1 MIRRCSPFIATLLF
15 IVMGHPAAAMEAVV
29 AQPHYMPV
37 TDDLPASER
46 VVIDVRSYHSDGKH
60 DFDTLAALA
69 EKRGIRTVVFTEH
82 DRYTIRLG
90 LEPFG
95 GWIGYSMQ
103 HPSIYETGVDEFFAD
118 LRRVQSKYPDLGL
131 YAGTESTPAYHWS
144 GLPFHDLALH
154 DAERHLITLG
164 LNSPEQLEALPSFT
178 LEHVQGPFLLSMLF
192 WGALTLVFMFLF
204 MRRKKAGAA
213 LLGLVSVVCMALV
226 WMNRGEVDADAD
238 FIARAKAQR
247 LFVIWTHP
255 GTQSGVRQGPMGVQ
269 MDTPPYSDRVF
280 RQPTAEAFAATY
292 GDTDSN
298 SVPGG
303 LWDRYM
309 LDYLHGRQPHPV
321 WAVAAGD
328 YHAEGEANEYL
339 GNFPMDVWMDGQSE
353 ASLLAALRDG
363 RNTGWQQM
371 RDRNAGIE
379 VLLLEGSDGRRH
391 LPGGTAIRTGSSVRL
406 LAAAREYVPQK
417 GRNYPPLKGE
427 WVIDGRVAA
436 AFDLPLAGDRLA
448 VCELLLPPGPHLIRL
463 QIPSQQGVKM
473 IANPFLVEVA
483 N

>member
-1 MIRRCSPFIATLLF
+1 MHRWLPVVAILLTIA
-15 IVMGHPAAAMEAVV
+15 MPCPAAAMEAVV
-29 AQPHYMPV
+29 VQTDYMPV
-37 TDDLPASER
+37 TDAFPKSER

-60 DFDTLAALA
+60 DFDTLVSLA
-69 EKRGIRTVVFTEH
+69 RKRGIRTVVFTDH

-90 LEPFG
+90 LEPFT
-95 GWIGYSMQ
+95 GWVGYSMQ
-103 HPSIYETGVDEFFAD
+103 HPSIYETGADQFFAD
-118 LRRVQSKYPDLGL
+118 LKRVQKIYPDMGL

-178 LEHVQGPFLLSMLF
+178 LEHVRGPFLLSMLF
-192 WGALTLVFMFLF
+192 WSVLSVVFLLLF
-204 MRRKKAGAA
+204 MRCKKANIA
-213 LLGLVSVVCMALV
+213 LLGLLSLACMAAV
-226 WMNRGEVDADAD
+226 WMGRSVIDADAD
-238 FIARAKAQR
+238 FIARAQKQG

-269 MDTPPYSDRVF
+269 LDTPPYSDRVF
-280 RQPTAEAFAATY
+280 RQPTTDAFAATY
-292 GDTDSN
+292 GDTDNN

-309 LDYLHGRQPHPV
+309 SDYLHGRQPHPI

-339 GNFPMDVWMDGQSE
+339 GNFPMDVWMDGRGE
-353 ASLLAALRDG
+353 TALLNALGAG
-363 RNTGWQQM
+363 RNTGWQQV
-371 RDRNAGIE
+371 RNRNAGIE
-379 VLLLEGSDGRRH
+379 VLLLEGSNGSRH
-391 LPGGTAIRTGSSVRL
+391 LPGGSMVHTGSAIRL
-406 LAAAREYVPQK
+406 LAAAREYVPQADK
-417 GRNYPPLKGE
+417 DYPPLRGE

-436 AFDLPLAGDRLA
+436 SFDLPLAGDRLA
-448 VCELLLPPGPHLIRL
+448 ATELLLPPGVHLIRL

-473 IANPFLVEVA
+473 IANPFLVEVGD
-483 N
+483 